1 MCLNGGKNDKMLFVV
16 GGGGTAVSLTF
27 YKTTDIDWEVRD
39 DTYIL
44 NLIEYINPPYK

>member
-1 MCLNGGKNDKMLFVV
+1 MCLNEGKNDRMLFVV
-16 GGGGTAVSLTF
+16 EGKAVSLTF

>member
-1 MCLNGGKNDKMLFVV
+1 MCLNEGKNDRMLFVV
-16 GGGGTAVSLTF
+16 EGTAVSLTF